1 MLYTVDSVSK
11 NSAISMVYVAS
22 SMRSAKLFWV
32 SKPKKLNK
40 INKKAA
46 FRSSFFCCQLVAQNE
61 KRTKIELGITKI
73 WQHFFTDILQALG
86 TGFTDFAKKHATER

>member
-1 MLYTVDSVSK
+1 MLYRLDSVSK
-11 NSAISMVYVAS
+11 TSAISTVYVAS

-32 SKPKKLNK
+32 SKLKKLNK

-46 FRSSFFCCQLVAQNE
+46 LWGSFFCCQIVAQNE